1 MAPSSRSTRLFLVD
15 DSRANFGNHLSMKEN
30 FKVFLPRFFLLLSV
44 TAAISCAQLHHVQL
58 GEIQSHPNYVM
69 KPFDIKISETGINLQ
84 EAADIAKVFTNS
96 ESTRQ
101 QADDIAGLIGLFQM
115 GPVTGNP
122 VYVKDY
128 AKNLLQV
135 IYDKCPSGRV
145 TGLSSI
151 RETRKYPVVS
161 GEIVK
166 VTGYCLMPK
175 GG

>member
-1 MAPSSRSTRLFLVD
+1 MTVLAFI
-15 DSRANFGNHLSMKEN
+15 
-30 FKVFLPRFFLLLSV
+30 V
-44 TAAISCAQLHHVQL
+44 TNACAQLHHVQI
-58 GEIQSHPNYVM
+58 GEIVNNPNYTQ

-84 EAADIAKVFTNS
+84 EAADIAKFVGNKDQGDTAQS
-96 ESTRQ
+96 
-101 QADDIAGLIGLFQM
+101 IANTIGMFQM

-128 AKNLLQV
+128 AKNLIQV
-135 IYDKCPSGRV
+135 IYEKCPSGRV
-145 TGLSSI
+145 TGLTSI

-166 VTGYCLMPK
+166 VTGYCLIPK